1 MAAPGSPETA
11 RYRGTALSILSQVS
25 DKRRIEVF
33 RKVLNG
39 ELPNIGWHNSGSV
52 EAWVLSVVAQ
62 QYITELGMEA
72 LEHLQSPD
80 VKTRIA
86 AKEAVEKLKF
96 YMEAK
101 ASFERREKDRKL
113 EEAGLKPR

>member
-1 MAAPGSPETA
+1 
-11 RYRGTALSILSQVS
+11 
-25 DKRRIEVF
+25 KRRTEVF
-33 RKVLNG
+33 RKVLEG
-39 ELPNIGWHNSGSV
+39 ELPNIGWHSSGSV
-52 EAWVLSVVAQ
+52 EAWVLGVVAD

-72 LEHLQSPD
+72 LKHLQSPD
-80 VKTRIA
+80 PNTRAA
-86 AKEAVEKLKF
+86 AKSAVEKLKF